1 MLRLLTVR
9 GLWRGERVAWAG
21 ADIGIHPSVCI
32 CAGAPGAIAAGS
44 RRSGARGDPGV
55 ACGDPG
61 VACGDPGVLGKFR
74 DLAARHRGGVSTSD
88 AQAAATTPA
97 QQPKYSAIFEDV
109 GDRKP
114 LDPAGHLAIGHAECR
129 IGTRWAAEH
138 GEPNDV
144 HG

>member
-9 GLWRGERVAWAG
+9 GLWRVERMAWAG
-21 ADIGIHPSVCI
+21 ADIGIHPGACI

-55 ACGDPG
+55 
-61 VACGDPGVLGKFR
+61 LGKFR
-74 DLAARHRGGVSTSD
+74 DLVAARHGGGVSASD
-88 AQAAATTPA
+88 AEAAPTTPA
-97 QQPKYSAIFEDV
+97 QHPKYSAIFEDA